1 MSSYRKKIIE
11 VALPLEDINKESVRE
26 KSISYVTTS
35 AFHTFSKTLSGLAQ
49 GLHVRHI
56 ATFDVVTCAP
66 GDEIA
71 DVFVRY
77 PEFDQIPVKD
87 SGHVIGVL
95 ERDENDQ
102 QGKASAHLRHLDD
115 GILVAAEQPLDKFL
129 TLMAEHPFYRLVLD
143 GVHVSGIVTRSD
155 LLKLPVRLL
164 AFTLATSMETLMKDV
179 ISQELPSAEE
189 WLEYLSPGRQ
199 EKIRARQAEF
209 EELRMDPPLLDLTD
223 YCDKYTILLKNC
235 MLGKQF
241 KSDLVKIEGL
251 RNTIAHGRSYAEDEI
266 GLKDFIY
273 TLESAQY
280 WIEYL
285 NSRFLKEDFNQ

>member
-1 MSSYRKKIIE
+1 MAYRRKLIE
-11 VALPLEDINKESVRE
+11 VALPLEAINKESARE
-26 KSISYVTTS
+26 KSFRRVATS
-35 AFHTFSKTLSGLAQ
+35 AFHTFSNTLSGLAQ

-56 ATFDVVTCAP
+56 ATFEVVTCAP
-66 GDEIA
+66 GDEVA
-71 DVFVRY
+71 DVFARY

-95 ERDENDQ
+95 ERDENGQ
-102 QGKASAHLRHLDD
+102 QGKASAYLRPLND

-129 TLMAEHPFYRLVLD
+129 SLMVEHPFYRLVLD

-179 ISQELPSAEE
+179 ISHKFPCDGD
-189 WLEYLSPGRQ
+189 WFGYLSEGRQ

-223 YCDKYTILLKNC
+223 YCDKYTILLKHFG
-235 MLGKQF
+235 LGKQF

-251 RNTIAHGRSYAEDEI
+251 RNAVAHGRSYADDET

-273 TLESAQY
+273 TLERAKY
-280 WIEYL
+280 WINYL
-285 NSRFLKEDFNQ
+285 NEKFLNEASNL